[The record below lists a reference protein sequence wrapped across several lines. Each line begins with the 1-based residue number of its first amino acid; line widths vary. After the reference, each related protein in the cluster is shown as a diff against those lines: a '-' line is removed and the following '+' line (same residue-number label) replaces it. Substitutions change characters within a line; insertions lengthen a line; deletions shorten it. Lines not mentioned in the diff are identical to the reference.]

1 MYGAATIVTAPLIVI
16 IMHRENFTAYEVMPE
31 DLAIYLSHNG
41 PHFNKQAFKFA
52 VSNMFKDSE
61 DDEKE
66 EEIVPYTKKQIDE
79 LLANYGIKI
88 KNNHLYDAAYVATMC
103 KADYLGKS
111 VPNEE
116 HLAKYVKDTLDDP
129 DGIEGLTFNRWIADM
144 KWLGIPIP
152 WDEFL

>member
-66 EEIVPYTKKQIDE
+66 EEVVPYTKKQIDE
-79 LLANYGIKI
+79 IMVLKLKIIIFMTQHMLLQCVKLIILVK
-88 KNNHLYDAAYVATMC
+88 V
-103 KADYLGKS
+103 YLMKS
-111 VPNEE
+111 ILQNMLKT
-116 HLAKYVKDTLDDP
+116 H
-129 DGIEGLTFNRWIADM
+129 
-144 KWLGIPIP
+144 
-152 WDEFL
+152 